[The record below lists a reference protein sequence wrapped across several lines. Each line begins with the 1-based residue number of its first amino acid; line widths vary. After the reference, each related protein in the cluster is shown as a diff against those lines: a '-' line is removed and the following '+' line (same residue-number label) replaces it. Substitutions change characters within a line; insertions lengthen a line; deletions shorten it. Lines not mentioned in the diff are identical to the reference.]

1 MPTARW
7 SLDVNIESE
16 PPFLEQDA
24 LKLNRNIVRKN
35 FSSLHHL
42 LGALVIFWSVL

>member
-35 FSSLHHL
+35 FSSLHYL
-42 LGALVIFWSVL
+42 LGALVIFWSES